1 MKSENDTGE
10 DMDRIERETSQSIK
24 LQCVL
29 RRTLLRNKH
38 SLFFATIA
46 LVLCV
51 VAVEGKL
58 TDRQGRGAQFEN
70 PFFDLEIAPD
80 IRSSL
85 R

>member
-1 MKSENDTGE
+1 MKSEHDTGE
-10 DMDRIERETSQSIK
+10 DMDKIARETSQSIK
-24 LQCVL
+24 LQRVL

-51 VAVEGKL
+51 IAVEGKL

-70 PFFDLEIAPD
+70 PFFDLETAPD
-80 IRSSL
+80 IGPSPR
-85 R
+85 

>member
-24 LQCVL
+24 LQRVL

-58 TDRQGRGAQFEN
+58 TDRKGRGAQFEN

-80 IRSSL
+80 IRSSF